1 MNRDVHPGLSGHTR
15 RSPGSDSGEPACP
28 VINRPNAVSA
38 NRAFKRAACCCR
50 RTAFRQLCGTCV
62 PARYDS
68 EMQPMLPGILH
79 IRPCGAGS
87 EPVVYPSL
95 CRHAVRPSRI
105 RSHRTYSLSGL
116 ISSLKV
122 MTRDSDR
129 ACSLFRGK
137 PSQKPLT
144 IPIRKR
150 YDRPDGLPE
159 SDSGIQGIRTHDNMP
174 RLLLHCHDPLLHVA
188 AKTEAVSSKRVHR
201 QSSLPFADAL
211 LLRIPVLFGR

>member
-1 MNRDVHPGLSGHTR
+1 MFTPDCPAIPEDRLGVIP
-15 RSPGSDSGEPACP
+15 GEPACP

-38 NRAFKRAACCCR
+38 NRAFNHTACCSR

-68 EMQPMLPGILH
+68 EMQPMLSGILH
-79 IRPCGAGS
+79 IRLCGAGS

-95 CRHAVRPSRI
+95 CRHAVRPSRV

-116 ISSLKV
+116 ISSLRV

-129 ACSLFRGK
+129 ACSLFGGK

-144 IPIRKR
+144 ILVRKR
-150 YDRPDGLPE
+150 HDRTDRLPE
-159 SDSGIQGIRTHDNMP
+159 SDSGIRRIRTHGNMP
-174 RLLLHCHDPLLHVA
+174 RLLLHCHAPLLRVI

>member
-1 MNRDVHPGLSGHTR
+1 MDRDVHPGLSGHTR

-38 NRAFKRAACCCR
+38 NRAFKRAACCSR

-62 PARYDS
+62 PARYDP
-68 EMQPMLPGILH
+68 EMQPLLPGILH

-87 EPVVYPSL
+87 GPVVYPSL
-95 CRHAVRPSRI
+95 CHHAVRPSRV

-116 ISSLKV
+116 ISSLRV

-129 ACSLFRGK
+129 ACSLFGEK

-144 IPIRKR
+144 ILVRKR
-150 YDRPDGLPE
+150 HDRTDRLPE
-159 SDSGIQGIRTHDNMP
+159 SDSGIRGIRTYSNMP
-174 RLLLHCHDPLLHVA
+174 RLLQRCHDPFLRVA
-188 AKTEAVSSKRVHR
+188 AKTETVSSKRVHR
-201 QSSLPFADAL
+201 QSSPPFAAAL
-211 LLRIPVLFGR
+211 LLLIPVLFAR

>member
-1 MNRDVHPGLSGHTR
+1 MPFLQTERLIARPAAAGERLSGSFAGHVSLQGTTR
-15 RSPGSDSGEPACP
+15 KCSRCF
-28 VINRPNAVSA
+28 
-38 NRAFKRAACCCR
+38 RASC
-50 RTAFRQLCGTCV
+50 
-62 PARYDS
+62 
-68 EMQPMLPGILH
+68 

-87 EPVVYPSL
+87 GPVVYPSL

-144 IPIRKR
+144 IPVRKR
-150 YDRPDGLPE
+150 YDRTDSLPE
-159 SDSGIQGIRTHDNMP
+159 SDSGIRGIRTHDNMP
-174 RLLLHCHDPLLHVA
+174 RLLLHCHDPLLLVI

-211 LLRIPVLFGR
+211 LLRIPVLFGRKPTRLTARTAF

>member
-1 MNRDVHPGLSGHTR
+1 MSV
-15 RSPGSDSGEPACP
+15 P
-28 VINRPNAVSA
+28 VCRQIYTIRMAAVYASLFHYFS
-38 NRAFKRAACCCR
+38 RG
-50 RTAFRQLCGTCV
+50 TESLCGTVSYMGFEKFAGWTGMFTPDC
-62 PARYDS
+62 PAIPEYR
-68 EMQPMLPGILH
+68 LGVIPGILH

-95 CRHAVRPSRI
+95 CRHAVRPSRV

-116 ISSLKV
+116 ISSLRV

-144 IPIRKR
+144 IPVRKR
-150 YDRPDGLPE
+150 HDRPDGLPE

-174 RLLLHCHDPLLHVA
+174 RLLLHCHDPLLRVA
-188 AKTEAVSSKRVHR
+188 AKTETVSSKRVHR
-201 QSSLPFADAL
+201 QSSLPFAAAL
-211 LLRIPVLFGR
+211 LLLIPVLFGR

>member
-1 MNRDVHPGLSGHTR
+1 M
-15 RSPGSDSGEPACP
+15 
-28 VINRPNAVSA
+28 
-38 NRAFKRAACCCR
+38 
-50 RTAFRQLCGTCV
+50 CGTVSYKGFEKFAGWTGMFTPDC
-62 PARYDS
+62 PAIPEDR
-68 EMQPMLPGILH
+68 LGVIPGILH

-105 RSHRTYSLSGL
+105 RSHRTYSVSGL

-144 IPIRKR
+144 IPVRKR
-150 YDRPDGLPE
+150 HDRPDGLPE

-174 RLLLHCHDPLLHVA
+174 RLLLHCHDPLLRVA
-188 AKTEAVSSKRVHR
+188 AKTETVSSKRVHR

-211 LLRIPVLFGR
+211 LLLIPVLFGR

>member
-1 MNRDVHPGLSGHTR
+1 MPHCFIIFREGP
-15 RSPGSDSGEPACP
+15 SPCA
-28 VINRPNAVSA
+28 
-38 NRAFKRAACCCR
+38 
-50 RTAFRQLCGTCV
+50 
-62 PARYDS
+62 ARYRTRALRSSRDGPRCS
-68 EMQPMLPGILH
+68 PRIARPYQKIAWECFRASCISG
-79 IRPCGAGS
+79 PCGAGS

-105 RSHRTYSLSGL
+105 RSHRTYSVSGL

-144 IPIRKR
+144 IPVRKR
-150 YDRPDGLPE
+150 HDRPDGLPE

-174 RLLLHCHDPLLHVA
+174 RLLLHCHDLLLRVA
-188 AKTEAVSSKRVHR
+188 AKTETVSSKKVHR

-211 LLRIPVLFGR
+211 LLLIPVLFGR

>member
-68 EMQPMLPGILH
+68 EMQPMLSDILH

-144 IPIRKR
+144 IPVRKR
-150 YDRPDGLPE
+150 HGRPDGLPE
-159 SDSGIQGIRTHDNMP
+159 SDSGIRGIRTHDNMP
-174 RLLLHCHDPLLHVA
+174 RLLLHCHDPLLRVA

-211 LLRIPVLFGR
+211 LLLIPVLFGR

>member
-1 MNRDVHPGLSGHTR
+1 MCPCKVRLGNATDASEHPAYPALWSRVRAGCLFVTQPSCC
-15 RSPGSDSGEPACP
+15 SAIPGS
-28 VINRPNAVSA
+28 
-38 NRAFKRAACCCR
+38 
-50 RTAFRQLCGTCV
+50 
-62 PARYDS
+62 
-68 EMQPMLPGILH
+68 
-79 IRPCGAGS
+79 
-87 EPVVYPSL
+87 
-95 CRHAVRPSRI
+95 

-116 ISSLKV
+116 ISSLRV

-144 IPIRKR
+144 IPVRKR
-150 YDRPDGLPE
+150 HDRPDGLPE

-174 RLLLHCHDPLLHVA
+174 RLLLHCHDPLLRVA

-211 LLRIPVLFGR
+211 LLLIPVLFGR